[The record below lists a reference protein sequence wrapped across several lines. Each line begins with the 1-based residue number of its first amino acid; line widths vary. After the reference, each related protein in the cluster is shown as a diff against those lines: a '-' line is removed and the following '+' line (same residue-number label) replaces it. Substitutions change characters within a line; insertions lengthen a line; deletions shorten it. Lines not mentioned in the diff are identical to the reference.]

1 MAMAGLWERW
11 RSPANETVLSATIV
25 TCAPNPP
32 LAELHNGMP
41 VILPEAV
48 WPTWLGEVPASPDE
62 LKALLMPCPAEDLA
76 LWPVDKRVGNV
87 KNNDPPLVEPV
98 ALAGA

>member
-1 MAMAGLWERW
+1 MGTLALAGQRDRAERDN
-11 RSPANETVLSATIV
+11 RYLRAESAVGRAAQRHAGDPARG
-25 TCAPNPP
+25 C
-32 LAELHNGMP
+32 LAD
-41 VILPEAV
+41 
-48 WPTWLGEVPASPDE
+48 WLGEVPASPDE
-62 LKALLMPCPAEDLA
+62 LRALLMPCPAEDLA